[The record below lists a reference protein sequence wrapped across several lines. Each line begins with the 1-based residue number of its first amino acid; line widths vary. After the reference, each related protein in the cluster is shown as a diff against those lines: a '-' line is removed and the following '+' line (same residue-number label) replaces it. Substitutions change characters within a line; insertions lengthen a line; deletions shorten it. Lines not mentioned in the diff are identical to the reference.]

1 MNTNILIIDDNKKF
15 SSSLANNFRRIGYSV
30 TEAENSR
37 IAESILRKQ
46 EIEIILLDIM
56 LGKES
61 GIDLFKKL
69 KQINENITIIIITG
83 YATIEAAVE
92 AIKIGAY
99 NYIQKPIKFNKLL
112 KIVENAL
119 ESYSL
124 KRENKQ
130 LKERLLEYSHKMITQ
145 NKKMSSILVT
155 IKKLASANLPILLL
169 GENGTGKEV
178 FADYIHLNSNR
189 HIKKMVK
196 INCAAFPES
205 LLDNEL
211 FGHEKG
217 AYTGADSVFKGVFEK
232 ADKGTLFLDEIGDM
246 SPNIQAKI
254 LRVLQNNE
262 IRRLGGNDV
271 INVDV
276 HFIASTNKNIEEMVR
291 KNIFRMDLYY
301 RLNTATVKIPSLK
314 ERKDDIPILVKYF
327 IDEYSKLNN
336 KAVTDISDSVL
347 DIFLDYSWPGNV
359 RELKNTIFY
368 ACAVTSKNIIGIDD
382 LPVTLLPFN
391 SKMEKNNIF
400 SENEKIILFKTL
412 KQFNNNKKKVAEI
425 LQISRSTLYSK
436 LKRYG
441 LPISK

>member
-1 MNTNILIIDDNKKF
+1 
-15 SSSLANNFRRIGYSV
+15 
-30 TEAENSR
+30 
-37 IAESILRKQ
+37 
-46 EIEIILLDIM
+46 
-56 LGKES
+56 
-61 GIDLFKKL
+61 
-69 KQINENITIIIITG
+69 
-83 YATIEAAVE
+83 
-92 AIKIGAY
+92 
-99 NYIQKPIKFNKLL
+99 
-112 KIVENAL
+112 
-119 ESYSL
+119 
-124 KRENKQ
+124 
-130 LKERLLEYSHKMITQ
+130 
-145 NKKMSSILVT
+145 MSSILVT

-189 HIKKMVK
+189 NIKKMVK

-276 HFIASTNKNIEEMVR
+276 HFIAATNKNIEEMMG
-291 KNIFRMDLYY
+291 KNIFRKDLYY

-327 IDEYSKLNN
+327 LDEYSKLNN

-382 LPVTLLPFN
+382 LPVTLLPLN